1 MTPEAAI
8 AFACRSAIAVG
19 CGSVWTADRPWACR
33 YCEIISAMSSAC
45 ASVAVIS
52 TTAPS
57 KTVFIARFPTFP
69 TTERRTLDIIL
80 MRLGKDAPLGRDID
94 GSVTIVITPILSG
107 LRHRY
112 ARI

>member
-1 MTPEAAI
+1 MPEAAI
-8 AFACRSAIAVG
+8 AFACRSAIAVS
-19 CGSVWTADRPWACR
+19 CGSVLTADRPCACR

-45 ASVAVIS
+45 ASVAVIT

-69 TTERRTLDIIL
+69 TTERRPPNV
-80 MRLGKDAPLGRDID
+80 MFMLGKDASLGRHIER
-94 GSVTIVITPILSG
+94 SVTIVITPILSG